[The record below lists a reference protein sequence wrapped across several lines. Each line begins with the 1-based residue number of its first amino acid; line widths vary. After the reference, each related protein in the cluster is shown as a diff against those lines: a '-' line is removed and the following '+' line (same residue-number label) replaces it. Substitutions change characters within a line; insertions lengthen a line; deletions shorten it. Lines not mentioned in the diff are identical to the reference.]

1 MRKCHSR
8 APSPLWWW
16 GGQLDA
22 VRAALTYVISFVLFP
37 HVGWQEQHI
46 GSHTALAGWVQH
58 VHTTAGADGAVASRE
73 ALALEG
79 ATNPAQ
85 GRAKEFKALVRQQQ
99 AAILASQSALTKAQ
113 KQASAPRTA
122 AS

>member
-1 MRKCHSR
+1 VYTS
-8 APSPLWWW
+8 
-16 GGQLDA
+16 
-22 VRAALTYVISFVLFP
+22 
-37 HVGWQEQHI
+37 
-46 GSHTALAGWVQH
+46 
-58 VHTTAGADGAVASRE
+58 AGADGAVASRE

-99 AAILASQSALTKAQ
+99 AAIRAAQSALTMAQ
-113 KQASAPRTA
+113 QQVSAPRTA